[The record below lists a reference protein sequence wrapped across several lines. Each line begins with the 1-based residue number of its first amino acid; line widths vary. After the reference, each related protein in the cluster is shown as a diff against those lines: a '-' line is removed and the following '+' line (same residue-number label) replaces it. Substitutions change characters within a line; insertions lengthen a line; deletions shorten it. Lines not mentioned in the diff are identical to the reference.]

1 MSSKSGIDL
10 RLRVRLTPPEPTL
23 LHETRCFI
31 GSHTQKSATADRAV
45 IFMKVMHKW
54 RICGSISCWPEGG
67 IINSK
72 KCFVQFEGR
81 AGISGWQQY
90 TVRHYGGRYLE
101 AVTQKWENIL
111 PPMAQW
117 CSRLFT
123 RSLLIVDIVYIYL
136 VKLPLQN
143 DPHTFFFY
151 LSLLFSRF
159 SLNTRLMFC
168 WRSPFGAPTVMILIE
183 DRFYN
188 RRPLPASF
196 FPPSLLMDLHGNL
209 FKMNI

>member
-1 MSSKSGIDL
+1 MNLPSVRQIKDVLSYHTLRIYKDIYIYTYISVYIHTQVNKLNSQSYWTMSSKSGIDL
-10 RLRVRLTPPEPTL
+10 RLRVRLTPLEPTL

-45 IFMKVMHKW
+45 IFIKVMHKW

-90 TVRHYGGRYLE
+90 RVRRYGGRYLE

-111 PPMAQW
+111 PPVAQW

-123 RSLLIVDIVYIYL
+123 RSLLIVDIIYI
-136 VKLPLQN
+136 
-143 DPHTFFFY
+143 
-151 LSLLFSRF
+151 
-159 SLNTRLMFC
+159 
-168 WRSPFGAPTVMILIE
+168 
-183 DRFYN
+183 
-188 RRPLPASF
+188 
-196 FPPSLLMDLHGNL
+196 
-209 FKMNI
+209 